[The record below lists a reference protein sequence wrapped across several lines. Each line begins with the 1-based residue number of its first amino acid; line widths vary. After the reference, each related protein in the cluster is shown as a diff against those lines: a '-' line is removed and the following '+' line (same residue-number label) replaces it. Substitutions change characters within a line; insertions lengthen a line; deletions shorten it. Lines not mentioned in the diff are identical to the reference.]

1 MPGRKSQRFYAE
13 IAVYMVFSMI
23 FGGLDWLKGVR
34 ILNEPM
40 DFLTTF
46 VWEVLVKSRSRF
58 LVPKG

>member
-1 MPGRKSQRFYAE
+1 MPGRKSQRFYTE

-23 FGGLDWLKGVR
+23 FGGLDGLKGVR

-46 VWEVLVKSRSRF
+46 VREVLVKSRSRF